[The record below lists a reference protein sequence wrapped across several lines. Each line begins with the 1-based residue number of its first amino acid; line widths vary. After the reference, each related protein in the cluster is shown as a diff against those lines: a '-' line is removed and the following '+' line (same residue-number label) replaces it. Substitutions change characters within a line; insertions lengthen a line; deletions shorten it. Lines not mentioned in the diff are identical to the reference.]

1 MLKSLFSMG
10 LVLSYFTCYSQVG
23 ISTNSNFTPEP
34 QSSLHVDG
42 INKTVILPKA
52 DNIMAFP
59 LYNASAPD
67 LFDDD
72 PTLTGAILFNKED
85 ENIWQYDG
93 TKWKISDPIVQ
104 TLKTPQLAHF
114 TRNGNVRIGNCSP
127 CTTVTIP
134 FVSNGS
140 FDFNNISSDVVLN
153 ENLFR
158 IGTTGVYRIS
168 FKSPVLIRRSL
179 IEQTILFTGD
189 VFVEL
194 QVSKNN
200 GSTWTVYS
208 SNSYS
213 EVGGIIGGATINN
226 SIRANLSLS
235 TALNLEANDLIRFR
249 AGGERTVYGV
259 PFLDPSYDYMD
270 LDTPVNGAIGE
281 VIFEKVNF

>member
-1 MLKSLFSMG
+1 MLKSIFSMG
-10 LVLSYFTCYSQVG
+10 LVLSYFACFSQVG

-42 INKTVILPKA
+42 VNKTVILPKA
-52 DNIMAFP
+52 NNITAFP

-72 PTLTGAILFNKED
+72 PTLTGAIIFNKED

-127 CTTVTIP
+127 CNPVIIP
-134 FVSNGS
+134 FINNGS
-140 FDFNNISSDVVLN
+140 FDFNNISSDVVLTGGN
-153 ENLFR
+153 SFR

-168 FKSPVLIRRSL
+168 FKSPVSIPRTLT
-179 IEQTILFTGD
+179 EQAAYYSGD

-194 QVSKNN
+194 QVSKDN
-200 GSTWTVYS
+200 GITWTVYS

-213 EVGGIIGGATINN
+213 EVGGLIGGATINN

-249 AGGERTVYGV
+249 AGGARTVG
-259 PFLDPSYDYMD
+259 FLSPYNYMD
-270 LDTPVNGAIGE
+270 LDTPADGAIGE